1 MKKAFITYSHKD
13 SSFVDR
19 LISELETPSLSVTL
33 DKRLLKSGDSL
44 FKIFEEI
51 GSSDFLLP
59 ILSNNS
65 ISSKWVQK
73 ELRTALIKEIDE
85 DDFKVIPIVK
95 EGENWD
101 AINKMLPTELKEALR
116 EKFLA
121 RFDIKSYEE
130 CLPEIHKALTPE
142 EDFAQVHST
151 IQSVNAD
158 NPFRRVRTENFES
171 LQVLADS
178 FAKPES
184 GRYDKII
191 EIKPTRL
198 EGGRGSGKTMIL
210 KSMTAQVCV
219 YRMKKSNFKD
229 TKIPYYGIYCR
240 LTQGSFATQAGNILA
255 HISEDQASLLF
266 LTEFNFQLIN
276 SLIDEISTCSKKD
289 LLDISRKI
297 EEELCQQIGRQIYS
311 GQVKKPLNNFIDLK
325 EAIQNELG
333 ILNDYL
339 SRKILGE
346 SANYSG
352 VFISKDKLREIC
364 KTVVSTIPDLNDKT
378 IYFLLDEY
386 ENLLSF
392 QKVVINTLVKWSEQ
406 GFFSI
411 KFSSKKTGFKD
422 PQTLERQEIE
432 EGHDYSRIDLDYDL
446 SKATHRTFY
455 KKLLLDICRKTLINE
470 GFKETNIEKI
480 FETKTPFFGLESEI
494 EEMIDTM
501 LQMQKKVKYSSLKK
515 SEQIEIKKRLE
526 IGALYRVMA
535 KKHKRRQ
542 FSGFED
548 LMVLSSGIIRYFLE
562 ICGTSYYY
570 AIQDNVDVKMGNP
583 IKVRH
588 QSDAVYAL
596 SGFYL
601 YNIRKNLVQYGSDIH
616 RLVMDLGDIF
626 RAKTLNHLTEPEAA
640 RISIIDPQSLSE
652 ESHEKI
658 AKILDLA
665 EMHSVM
671 QTFVG
676 IGGIRPKHASNV
688 QPKEY
693 ILNRIYS
700 PVLQYSPRC
709 RWRTSFSTNDLERLV
724 NPLTREGVKAEL
736 IQKVSPSPKKGQRS
750 RSGEKAQKTLTFSE
764 V

>member
-1 MKKAFITYSHKD
+1 
-13 SSFVDR
+13 
-19 LISELETPSLSVTL
+19 
-33 DKRLLKSGDSL
+33 
-44 FKIFEEI
+44 
-51 GSSDFLLP
+51 
-59 ILSNNS
+59 
-65 ISSKWVQK
+65 
-73 ELRTALIKEIDE
+73 
-85 DDFKVIPIVK
+85 
-95 EGENWD
+95 
-101 AINKMLPTELKEALR
+101 
-116 EKFLA
+116 
-121 RFDIKSYEE
+121 
-130 CLPEIHKALTPE
+130 
-142 EDFAQVHST
+142 
-151 IQSVNAD
+151 
-158 NPFRRVRTENFES
+158 
-171 LQVLADS
+171 
-178 FAKPES
+178 
-184 GRYDKII
+184 
-191 EIKPTRL
+191 
-198 EGGRGSGKTMIL
+198 
-210 KSMTAQVCV
+210 
-219 YRMKKSNFKD
+219 
-229 TKIPYYGIYCR
+229 
-240 LTQGSFATQAGNILA
+240 
-255 HISEDQASLLF
+255 
-266 LTEFNFQLIN
+266 
-276 SLIDEISTCSKKD
+276 
-289 LLDISRKI
+289 LDISRKI

-311 GQVKKPLNNFIDLK
+311 GQLKTPINNFIDLK
-325 EAIQNELG
+325 ESIQNELS

-352 VFISKDKLREIC
+352 VFISKDKLRSIC

-411 KFSSKKTGFKD
+411 KFSSKKTGFKN

-446 SKATHRTFY
+446 SKAAHRTFY

-480 FETKTPFFGLESEI
+480 LEIKTPFFGLESEI
-494 EEMIDTM
+494 EEMINIM
-501 LQMQKKVKYSSLKK
+501 LQMQKKVRYSSLEK
-515 SEQIEIKKRLE
+515 SEQIEFKKRLE

-542 FSGFED
+542 FSGFDD

-570 AIQDNVDVKMGNP
+570 AIQDNIDVKKGNP

-588 QSDAVYAL
+588 QSDAVYSL
-596 SGFYL
+596 SSFYL
-601 YNIRKNLVQYGSDIH
+601 YNIRKNLVQYGADIH
-616 RLVMDLGDIF
+616 RLVIDLGDIF

-640 RISIIDPQSLSE
+640 RISIMDPQSLSE

-658 AKILDLA
+658 ATILDLA

-724 NPLTREGVKAEL
+724 NPLTRESIKAEL
-736 IQKVSPSPKKGQRS
+736 IQKVSPSPKKGPKS
-750 RSGEKAQKTLTFSE
+750 RSGKKTQKTLTFSE